1 MIKVITGIVVF
12 ICMHNTNPEGAIIAI
27 GVGLILSAI
36 LDD

>member
-12 ICMHNTNPEGAIIAI
+12 ICMHNANHEGAIIAI

>member
-12 ICMHNTNPEGAIIAI
+12 ICMHNANPEGAIIAI